1 MATDWGLRDFIYGL
15 DDLDDVE
22 KEQCFT
28 ALNRH
33 GFSAPSKRRA
43 FLALDDAELQTAGI
57 SQMSTRKVLR
67 LAMGAA
73 AGQGTAQA
81 GDAVAAAGL
90 GMGSAAG
97 AGVRPTVFLRSPLPD
112 AALPSRF
119 DKPSRSLK
127 IDHAEPVDCKTWE
140 HVAPQ
145 ERIPAL
151 FGRLA
156 AACGSHATASGFQA
170 MGGAGHGTSSTEG
183 GGGGGGGSSS
193 SSNSGGGGSSFD
205 AEVLT
210 LIMHADDI
218 FCSADG
224 EPIRVLLQQQG
235 PPEVLINE
243 AVACFGTRPLLKVLT
258 ILVNGLLER
267 LRGGASADRTAA
279 AAAVGSGAAAKP
291 APAGITPGVEP
302 AAAGSDAAAVPAA
315 RTGRVSSVYWGAEM
329 SLEKIREVASSQE
342 GLEWLVQGGGGSLR
356 PDMPLI
362 VVISD
367 DDATWQQCR
376 SFVEMKAPALMLE
389 GRTPRSLVDL
399 WLSGDTR
406 VRAILAQVNEYM
418 DHLGV
423 RYAIVSCHYA
433 MWAVRR
439 TCSPPPPQVLLEN
452 QTEPQPRQQQ
462 QLQAPSVGGGGCSGS
477 GPDGMGGVGGS
488 GSVAGTGSSSRK
500 RGRARDGVLHLAG
513 PFLAP
518 TEHTDQQP
526 AVTAAAATLYTM
538 LLSLPEVPDPPAA
551 GLARRRSRSA
561 PPGQPDAGPSRSSG
575 GGDGGGAV
583 GRGGQPGGAAAG
595 GAGHT
600 EGQAVG
606 GAGLAAHG
614 SRAAT
619 SPPAG
624 AARRAAAG
632 GEAEAQPSMLQ
643 HWDEQGAARLALAP
657 ASPSEARGGDGAS
670 LAPVTGSSAHHWRR
684 RACCLRQPPPL
695 PPLLIEADPEVLH
708 VGYAGLACTG
718 RVNGEEAV
726 LKILDSDEHGVAA
739 FEAECSAYRALAAL
753 QGDVLPRLLAAGRL
767 GDLAPPPPL
776 SGGEEEEEWEP
787 PPDGDVRF
795 IATSRVR
802 GLTLRQA
809 AEQWGYIQ
817 PTAAA
822 AAVHALKVLHAA
834 DIRAAGGGSGGRF
847 LHGDIRLS
855 NFMFLLPAAEAAVGP
870 RCVVIDL
877 GLSRLDGTEAEQQ
890 AEVRQLEQRL
900 QCGSG

>member
-1 MATDWGLRDFIYGL
+1 MWCQIT
-15 DDLDDVE
+15 
-22 KEQCFT
+22 
-28 ALNRH
+28 
-33 GFSAPSKRRA
+33 
-43 FLALDDAELQTAGI
+43 
-57 SQMSTRKVLR
+57 
-67 LAMGAA
+67 GAA
-73 AGQGTAQA
+73 AGVGTTRA
-81 GDAVAAAGL
+81 GDAGAAAGL
-90 GMGSAAG
+90 GVGSAAG

-127 IDHAEPVDCKTWE
+127 VDHAEPVDCKTWE

-183 GGGGGGGSSS
+183 GGGGGGGGDSSS

-267 LRGGASADRTAA
+267 LRGGARADRTAA

-302 AAAGSDAAAVPAA
+302 AAGSDAAAVPAA

-329 SLEKIREVASSQE
+329 SLDKIREVASSQE
-342 GLEWLVQGGGGSLR
+342 GLEWLVQGGGSSLR

-399 WLSGDTR
+399 WRSGDKR

-452 QTEPQPRQQQ
+452 QPEPQPRQQQ
-462 QLQAPSVGGGGCSGS
+462 QQQQAPSVGPAAAAVVRARSTGVTTRSASAAAARALAAGAGGGGCSGS
-477 GPDGMGGVGGS
+477 GPDGMGGVGGG

-500 RGRARDGVLHLAG
+500 RGRARDGLLHLAG

-595 GAGHT
+595 
-600 EGQAVG
+600 
-606 GAGLAAHG
+606 
-614 SRAAT
+614 
-619 SPPAG
+619 
-624 AARRAAAG
+624 
-632 GEAEAQPSMLQ
+632 
-643 HWDEQGAARLALAP
+643 
-657 ASPSEARGGDGAS
+657 
-670 LAPVTGSSAHHWRR
+670 HWRR

-767 GDLAPPPPL
+767 GDLAPPPPP
-776 SGGEEEEEWEP
+776 SGEEEEEEEEEWEP

-834 DIRAAGGGSGGRF
+834 DIRAGGGGSGGRF

-855 NFMFLLPAAEAAVGP
+855 NFMLLLPAAEAAVGP
-870 RCVVIDL
+870 RGVIIDL

>member
-1 MATDWGLRDFIYGL
+1 MEQADTNLISGLANEFNLDTAWELRAVTAFTKAASAEIRAYIRGHPHKNKQVDLLNELMQASAAGL
-15 DDLDDVE
+15 GV
-22 KEQCFT
+22 
-28 ALNRH
+28 
-33 GFSAPSKRRA
+33 GSA
-43 FLALDDAELQTAGI
+43 AG
-57 SQMSTRKVLR
+57 T
-67 LAMGAA
+67 GAA

-81 GDAVAAAGL
+81 GDAVEAAGL

-170 MGGAGHGTSSTEG
+170 MGGAGHALTASLFGECRDMG
-183 GGGGGGGSSS
+183 G
-193 SSNSGGGGSSFD
+193 
-205 AEVLT
+205 
-210 LIMHADDI
+210 
-218 FCSADG
+218 
-224 EPIRVLLQQQG
+224 VLLQQQG

-302 AAAGSDAAAVPAA
+302 AAGSDAAAVPAA

-433 MWAVRR
+433 MWA
-439 TCSPPPPQVLLEN
+439 
-452 QTEPQPRQQQ
+452 
-462 QLQAPSVGGGGCSGS
+462 
-477 GPDGMGGVGGS
+477 
-488 GSVAGTGSSSRK
+488 
-500 RGRARDGVLHLAG
+500 
-513 PFLAP
+513 
-518 TEHTDQQP
+518 
-526 AVTAAAATLYTM
+526 
-538 LLSLPEVPDPPAA
+538 
-551 GLARRRSRSA
+551 
-561 PPGQPDAGPSRSSG
+561 
-575 GGDGGGAV
+575 
-583 GRGGQPGGAAAG
+583 
-595 GAGHT
+595 
-600 EGQAVG
+600 
-606 GAGLAAHG
+606 
-614 SRAAT
+614 
-619 SPPAG
+619 
-624 AARRAAAG
+624 
-632 GEAEAQPSMLQ
+632 
-643 HWDEQGAARLALAP
+643 
-657 ASPSEARGGDGAS
+657 
-670 LAPVTGSSAHHWRR
+670 
-684 RACCLRQPPPL
+684 PPPL

-855 NFMFLLPAAEAAVGP
+855 NFMLLLPAAEAAVGP

>member
-1 MATDWGLRDFIYGL
+1 MAWLGLRVILGEWLGPVGASRFTEEDLRLLWDGGYATLEDLEAASYSGLRDAKL
-15 DDLDDVE
+15 
-22 KEQCFT
+22 KP
-28 ALNRH
+28 A
-33 GFSAPSKRRA
+33 RA
-43 FLALDDAELQTAGI
+43 DQIIRAQ
-57 SQMSTRKVLR
+57 
-67 LAMGAA
+67 GAA

-406 VRAILAQVNEYM
+406 VRAILAQV
-418 DHLGV
+418 
-423 RYAIVSCHYA
+423 
-433 MWAVRR
+433 
-439 TCSPPPPQVLLEN
+439 
-452 QTEPQPRQQQ
+452 
-462 QLQAPSVGGGGCSGS
+462 
-477 GPDGMGGVGGS
+477 GP
-488 GSVAGTGSSSRK
+488 
-500 RGRARDGVLHLAG
+500 
-513 PFLAP
+513 
-518 TEHTDQQP
+518 
-526 AVTAAAATLYTM
+526 TA
-538 LLSLPEVPDPPAA
+538 
-551 GLARRRSRSA
+551 LAR
-561 PPGQPDAGPSRSSG
+561 
-575 GGDGGGAV
+575 
-583 GRGGQPGGAAAG
+583 
-595 GAGHT
+595 
-600 EGQAVG
+600 
-606 GAGLAAHG
+606 
-614 SRAAT
+614 
-619 SPPAG
+619 
-624 AARRAAAG
+624 
-632 GEAEAQPSMLQ
+632 
-643 HWDEQGAARLALAP
+643 AP
-657 ASPSEARGGDGAS
+657 ASPS
-670 LAPVTGSSAHHWRR
+670 P
-684 RACCLRQPPPL
+684 
-695 PPLLIEADPEVLH
+695 
-708 VGYAGLACTG
+708 
-718 RVNGEEAV
+718 
-726 LKILDSDEHGVAA
+726 
-739 FEAECSAYRALAAL
+739 
-753 QGDVLPRLLAAGRL
+753 
-767 GDLAPPPPL
+767 
-776 SGGEEEEEWEP
+776 
-787 PPDGDVRF
+787 
-795 IATSRVR
+795 SRSTR
-802 GLTLRQA
+802 
-809 AEQWGYIQ
+809 
-817 PTAAA
+817 PSHAAA
-822 AAVHALKVLHAA
+822 
-834 DIRAAGGGSGGRF
+834 
-847 LHGDIRLS
+847 
-855 NFMFLLPAAEAAVGP
+855 
-870 RCVVIDL
+870 
-877 GLSRLDGTEAEQQ
+877 
-890 AEVRQLEQRL
+890 
-900 QCGSG
+900 